1 MQLAVCIGGA
11 ITKNTAFDQAAVKG
25 HYRLMA
31 SKPETEVTPEN
42 LLVPHRARTIE
53 RMRSPSVVLCLQDG
67 SILNYASRPACKDL
81 DVNGR
86 NQTTTR
92 TRGMHLH
99 VTLATMAEGL
109 PLGVLRCS
117 YTDPTDGPLKSK
129 AQRWLDA
136 YEDTCAAAQELS
148 RKIQVITVMDREG
161 DSFALFDAQRCLG
174 RVHLLVRARADLRLS
189 KKKKKRSCFRRCPAA
204 NPLGRSRL
212 R

>member
-1 MQLAVCIGGA
+1 M
-11 ITKNTAFDQAAVKG
+11 
-25 HYRLMA
+25 
-31 SKPETEVTPEN
+31 TPEN

-99 VTLATMAEGL
+99 VTLATTAEGL

-117 YTDPTDGPLKSK
+117 YTDPTHGPLKPK

-148 RKIQVITVMDREG
+148 RKIQVITVMDQEV
-161 DSFALFDAQRCLG
+161 DSFALFDAQRHLG
-174 RVHLLVRARADLRLS
+174 RVHLLVPASADRKLS
-189 KKKKKRSCFRRCPAA
+189 KKKKMFQTMSGGKAAGRITIEVKRRSARPKARARCHRLAA
-204 NPLGRSRL
+204 AEL
-212 R
+212 RYR

>member
-1 MQLAVCIGGA
+1 
-11 ITKNTAFDQAAVKG
+11 
-25 HYRLMA
+25 MA

-67 SILNYASRPACKDL
+67 SILTYASRPACKDL

-117 YTDPTDGPLKSK
+117 YTDPTDGPLKAK

-189 KKKKKRSCFRRCPAA
+189 KKRKKKLFQTMSGGKPAGQITIEMKRRSARPKARARCHRLAA
-204 NPLGRSRL
+204 AEL
-212 R
+212 RYR